1 MIKNGYFLI
10 DINIGEEDVFY
21 KLIITVL
28 KVINFIV
35 NEEGEELFMVIFVIR
50 LHTHMEFGDKIHRE
64 LGEDKYLRKFIYMLR
79 NFQYIIK
86 SI

>member
-1 MIKNGYFLI
+1 MSFVQLLPGKKMCFIRSFI
-10 DINIGEEDVFY
+10 AA
-21 KLIITVL
+21 L

-35 NEEGEELFMVIFVIR
+35 NNEGDEFSMAMVVFVLR
-50 LHTHMEFGDKIHRE
+50 LHTYMEFGDKIHRE
-64 LGEDKYLRKFIYMLR
+64 LGEDKYLRKFICMLR